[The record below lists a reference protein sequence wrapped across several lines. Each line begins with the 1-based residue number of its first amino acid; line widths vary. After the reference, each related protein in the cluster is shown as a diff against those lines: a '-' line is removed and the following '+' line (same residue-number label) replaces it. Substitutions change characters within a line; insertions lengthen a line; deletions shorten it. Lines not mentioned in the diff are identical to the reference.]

1 MPTSKFKVQRSG
13 IRGLRFVI
21 PVENGNPDSSELG
34 YVIQTFLIR
43 TDTVFAVGA
52 HSWTIETAGTA

>member
-34 YVIQTFLIR
+34 YVIQTFNGFEPDRFLR
-43 TDTVFAVGA
+43 LGPRFVDD
-52 HSWTIETAGTA
+52 

>member
-34 YVIQTFLIR
+34 YVIQTFRIR